1 MSQPDKDLS
10 STVDK
15 KAEGEPSGISGAIR
29 PLVKEVVK
37 VGLVA
42 YETVAETASGI
53 GKQLNELVE
62 EARSEAEKPPSSDS
76 AQAEDEK
83 KGAGSKGGKVKHA
96 HGKSS

>member
-1 MSQPDKDLS
+1 MSQSDKDLS
-10 STVDK
+10 TTVDK

-53 GKQLNELVE
+53 GKQLNELVD

-76 AQAEDEK
+76 APAEDEK
-83 KGAGSKGGKVKHA
+83 KGGGNRSGKVKEA
-96 HGKSS
+96 KGKS

>member
-1 MSQPDKDLS
+1 MSQTEKDPS
-10 STVDK
+10 STKGEQKD
-15 KAEGEPSGISGAIR
+15 EGEPSGISGAIR

-83 KGAGSKGGKVKHA
+83 KGAGSKGGKVKEA
-96 HGKSS
+96 RGKS

>member
-1 MSQPDKDLS
+1 MSQSDKDLS
-10 STVDK
+10 TTVDK

-83 KGAGSKGGKVKHA
+83 KGGGNRSGKVKEA
-96 HGKSS
+96 KGKS